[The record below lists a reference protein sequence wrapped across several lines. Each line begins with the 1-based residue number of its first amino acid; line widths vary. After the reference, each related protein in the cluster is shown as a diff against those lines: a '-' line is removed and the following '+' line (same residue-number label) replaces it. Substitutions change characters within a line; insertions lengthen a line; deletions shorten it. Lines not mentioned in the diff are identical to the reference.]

1 MREFALKVCLFL
13 FLVAVL
19 SGRTNALGVV
29 TGAVSGT
36 ILLWP
41 LYRKVMPPPL
51 PRPRRR
57 VMVVEEE
64 ADSRPGTSYHAR
76 LR

>member
-29 TGAVSGT
+29 TGAVTGT

-41 LYRKVMPPPL
+41 LYRKFMPPAVQK
-51 PRPRRR
+51 PRRR
-57 VMVVEEE
+57 VMIVDEEP
-64 ADSRPGTSYHAR
+64 DSRPQGPVMSE
-76 LR
+76 

>member
-29 TGAVSGT
+29 TGAVTGT

-41 LYRKVMPPPL
+41 LYRKVMPPPVQKS
-51 PRPRRR
+51 RRR

-64 ADSRPGTSYHAR
+64 PDLRPKGPVMAG
-76 LR
+76 